1 MINNRI
7 KKVFT
12 NLLGDGV
19 ELISS
24 NENVINTTEDVGK
37 SLFIEFIEKWKN
49 SWKVKQTLFNKYGV
63 DFEGYDTQIYSSLE
77 NLLIFS
83 LGSVKAG
90 IIINY
95 IYGFELNLGE
105 TKFLIKDKNG
115 KDYFISNMDELYE
128 FIMNLKDEDFIGD
141 EE

>member
-24 NENVINTTEDVGK
+24 NENIVNTSENIGK

-49 SWKVKQTLFNKYGV
+49 AWKVKQTLFNKYGIDV
-63 DFEGYDTQIYSSLE
+63 EGYDTQIYSALE

-128 FIMNLKDEDFIGD
+128 FIMNLKDEDFIEDG
-141 EE
+141 E